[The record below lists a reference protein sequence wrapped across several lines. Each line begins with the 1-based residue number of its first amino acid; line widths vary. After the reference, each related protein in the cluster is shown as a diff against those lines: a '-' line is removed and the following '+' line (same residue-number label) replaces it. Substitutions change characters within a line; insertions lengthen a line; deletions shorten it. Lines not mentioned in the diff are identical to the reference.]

1 LLASLGK
8 RYRRVVHMKEPLLM
22 IVVPIAG
29 IFALIIAGL
38 LTRYV
43 LRKDTGLPEMVAIG
57 DAIREG
63 AMAYLARQYK
73 TIAVVSIIL
82 GAIIMGLIDPK
93 PWVGVAFLIGAFCS
107 ALSGYI
113 GMYVSVKA
121 NIRTASAARRSLN
134 EALKT
139 SFRGGAVSGLAVV
152 SLSLLGVAGIFYA
165 YRFLLNYEI
174 DDSLNG
180 AVGYA
185 FGASFAAL
193 FAQLGGG
200 IYTKAADVGAD
211 LVGKIEAGIPED
223 DPRNPAVI
231 ADLVGDNVGDC
242 AGRGADLFESTA
254 AENIGAMLLGFS
266 IWYGLGEAEI
276 ALGFIFF
283 PLVARALGLFA
294 SIIGIFIV
302 KMKNENENPAKPL
315 NRGYF
320 VACALSVIVFFFATR
335 EMLGDN
341 YIYFFGAGLIGIILS
356 IVIVY
361 ITEYYTSGE
370 WRPVKEIAEASKTG
384 PATTIIT
391 GFSIALETTLMPII
405 AIGVALLGSF
415 FLGTQ
420 ATPAGHGEM
429 TLIYGFYGTA
439 VATMGM
445 LATAAFVLA
454 EDTFG
459 PITDNAGGIIEMSK
473 QPEEIRQRTDRLD
486 ALGNTTKA
494 LTKGY
499 AMASAGLAAFLLFGA
514 YFERVALIK
523 DLPTSEIG
531 QVFHVDLA
539 YPEVFVGAL
548 IGGMLVFIFSSLAIR
563 AVGKAAGR
571 MIEEVRRQFRE
582 IPGLMEGTAKP
593 DYAKCVDIATKGAL
607 KAMILP
613 GILPVIVPLI
623 LGLTGAYIIGDSFQ
637 HIDSSGEMVGDVT
650 YMSIGA
656 LLMVGTIV
664 GILMATMMN
673 NGGGAWDNGKKYI
686 EAGHFGGKGTPAHAA
701 AVVGDTVGDPLKDT
715 AGPSLHVLVKLLSTI
730 TLVFVSLFVLTG

>member
-1 LLASLGK
+1 MTAEDL
-8 RYRRVVHMKEPLLM
+8 VVL
-22 IVVPIAG
+22 VPIAG
-29 IFALIIAGL
+29 IVALVFAWI
-38 LTRYV
+38 LTRNV
-43 LRKDTGLPEMVAIG
+43 FKKDTGSPEMFAIG
-57 DAIREG
+57 EAIREG
-63 AMAYLARQYK
+63 AMAYLRRQYK
-73 TIAVVSIIL
+73 TIAIVSIIL
-82 GAIIMGLIDPK
+82 GVIIMVLIQPQ
-93 PWVGVAFLIGAFCS
+93 PWVGVAFLAGAFCS

-113 GMYVSVKA
+113 GMYVSVKS

-134 EALKT
+134 EALTT
-139 SFRGGAVSGLAVV
+139 SFRGGAVSGFSVV
-152 SLSLLGVAGIFYA
+152 ALSLLGVAGIFYS
-165 YRFLLNYEI
+165 YRLLLGFEI
-174 DDSLNG
+174 DVALNG

-266 IWYGLGEAEI
+266 IWYGLGEATI
-276 ALGFIFF
+276 AIGFIFF
-283 PLVARALGLFA
+283 PLVARALGIFA
-294 SIIGIFIV
+294 SIVGVSIV
-302 KMKNENENPAKPL
+302 KMRNEEEEPVKAL

-320 VACALSVIVFFFATR
+320 VACGLSIVVFFIAASQL
-335 EMLGDN
+335 LGDN
-341 YIYFFGAGLIGIILS
+341 YLYFFGAGLIGIILS

-361 ITEYYTSGE
+361 ITQYYTAGE
-370 WRPVKEIAEASKTG
+370 WRPVREIAEASKTG

-391 GFSIALETTLMPII
+391 GFSVALETTLMPII
-405 AIGVALLGSF
+405 AIAVSLLGAF
-415 FLGTQ
+415 YLGTL
-420 ATPAGHGEM
+420 ATPAGHSEM
-429 TLIYGFYGTA
+429 NLLYGFYGTA

-445 LATAAFVLA
+445 LATAAFILA

-459 PITDNAGGIIEMSK
+459 PITDNAGGIIEMSH
-473 QPEEIRQRTDRLD
+473 QPEDIRRRTDRLD

-523 DLPTSEIG
+523 GLPTSQIG
-531 QVFHVDLA
+531 SVFHVDLA
-539 YPEVFVGAL
+539 YPEVFVGAM
-548 IGGMLVFIFSSLAIR
+548 IGGVLVFIFSSLAIR
-563 AVGKAAGR
+563 AVGKAAGK
-571 MIEEVRRQFRE
+571 MIAEVRRQFKE

-593 DYAKCVDIATKGAL
+593 DYAKCVDIATAGAL
-607 KAMILP
+607 RAMILP

-623 LGLTGAYIIGDSFQ
+623 LGLTGAYVIGDSFG
-637 HIDSSGEMVGDVT
+637 HPEGDVT
-650 YMSIGA
+650 YMTIGA
-656 LLMVGTIV
+656 MLMVGTIV

-673 NGGGAWDNGKKYI
+673 NGGGAWDNAKKYI
-686 EAGHFGGKGTPAHAA
+686 EAGHFGGKKSPAHAA
-701 AVVGDTVGDPLKDT
+701 AVVGDTVGDPFKDT

-730 TLVFVSLFVLTG
+730 TLVFVSLFVIA